1 MTKTRSVYAAL
12 ILFVVVL
19 FVTNVVYARDK
30 PPAPNTGVFVSDIDN
45 DWVELSILPGEDGF
59 WLVHQ
64 ADELLN
70 KVYTNEQYGSEVMN
84 TAAFACDLY
93 NREAVY
99 LSVQFEEKRNK
110 GITFVLRMRFLF
122 ACAMP

>member
-1 MTKTRSVYAAL
+1 MNHDSL
-12 ILFVVVL
+12 S
-19 FVTNVVYARDK
+19 
-30 PPAPNTGVFVSDIDN
+30 PAISI
-45 DWVELSILPGEDGF
+45 WVQN
-59 WLVHQ
+59 LVHQ

-70 KVYTNEQYGSEVMN
+70 RVYTNEQYGSEVMN

-99 LSVQFEEKRNK
+99 LSVEFEEKRNK